1 MDWNPL
7 RSLNRSVLRHVRR
20 NAARG
25 MTLVEVLMAGAIL
38 AFGMVGILAL
48 LGTAHRSHRQ
58 AIHETTAVQ
67 ISQTV
72 FAEYRS
78 LFARGAI
85 PASQLK
91 TVHEDYPDY
100 KYDVKV
106 IDMRMA
112 TSRMYPDY
120 GREFLIEVR
129 VYWSDDFDP
138 RKSAVF
144 HTITFLQSQTVHSGS
159 AQSGSGQSGSFDRNP
174 ALNTK
179 SLHYRFCKPVTMG
192 GNN

>member
-1 MDWNPL
+1 
-7 RSLNRSVLRHVRR
+7 
-20 NAARG
+20 

-58 AIHETTAVQ
+58 AIHETTSVQ
-67 ISQTV
+67 IAQTV

-78 LFARGAI
+78 LFARGYT
-85 PASQLK
+85 PGSELK
-91 TVHEDYPDY
+91 KVHEDYPDY

-106 IDMRMA
+106 TDLRLA
-112 TSRMYPDY
+112 TSRIYPDY
-120 GREFLIEVR
+120 GREFLLEVR

-144 HTITFLQSQTVHSGS
+144 HTITYLQPQ
-159 AQSGSGQSGSFDRNP
+159 AEQSGFGQTGSSNLP
-174 ALNTK
+174 ALDTK
-179 SLHYRFCKPVTMG
+179 SLRWRPCKPQHLG
-192 GNN
+192 EN

>member
-1 MDWNPL
+1 MAL
-7 RSLNRSVLRHVRR
+7 SSLRHARR
-20 NAARG
+20 GSARG

-67 ISQTV
+67 LAQTV

-78 LFARGAI
+78 FFARGYT
-85 PASQLK
+85 PPSDFK
-91 TVHEDYPDY
+91 KVHEDYPDY

-106 IDMRMA
+106 TDLRLA
-112 TSRMYPDY
+112 TSRVYPDY

-129 VYWSDDFDP
+129 VYYSDDFDL

-144 HTITFLQSQTVHSGS
+144 HTITFLQPQPM
-159 AQSGSGQSGSFDRNP
+159 QSGPLQLGSFDRNP
-174 ALNTK
+174 SENSK
-179 SLHYRFCKPVTMG
+179 SLHFVPCKPKRLF
-192 GNN
+192 